1 MRFLLDTNILLA
13 YLEGGIESFGVG
25 TRRLLEDPAGEF
37 LVSVASLWE
46 IAIKHR
52 IGKLQLSPSLQMLP
66 DLIDAMN
73 IELLPISARHVL
85 VAVEPE
91 PLTRDPFDRLLL
103 AQCQIEDLRLITLD
117 RAIVSHRLAA
127 K

>member
-1 MRFLLDTNILLA
+1 MRLLLDTRILLA
-13 YLEGGIESFGVG
+13 FIERRTQSFTVG
-25 TRRLLEDPAGEF
+25 TRRLLEDPTGEF

-52 IGKLQLSPSLQMLP
+52 IGKLQLAPSLQILP

-73 IELLPISARHVL
+73 MELLPITARHVL
-85 VAVEPE
+85 AALEPE

-117 RAIVSHRLAA
+117 RAIVSHPLAA

>member
-1 MRFLLDTNILLA
+1 
-13 YLEGGIESFGVG
+13 
-25 TRRLLEDPAGEF
+25 
-37 LVSVASLWE
+37 
-46 IAIKHR
+46 
-52 IGKLQLSPSLQMLP
+52 MLP

>member
-1 MRFLLDTNILLA
+1 
-13 YLEGGIESFGVG
+13 
-25 TRRLLEDPAGEF
+25 LEDPTGEF

-46 IAIKHR
+46 IAKKQR
-52 IGKLQLSPSLQMLP
+52 IGKLQLAPSLQILP

-73 IELLPISARHVL
+73 MELLSITARHVL
-85 VAVEPE
+85 AAVESE

-117 RAIVSHRLAA
+117 RSIVQSSPIHWRQSNLRLSPTSYFCGRVP
-127 K
+127 

>member
-1 MRFLLDTNILLA
+1 MRFLLDTHILLA

-52 IGKLQLSPSLQMLP
+52 IGKL
-66 DLIDAMN
+66 LIVAEPADA
-73 IELLPISARHVL
+73 A
-85 VAVEPE
+85 
-91 PLTRDPFDRLLL
+91 
-103 AQCQIEDLRLITLD
+103 
-117 RAIVSHRLAA
+117 
-127 K
+127 

>member
-1 MRFLLDTNILLA
+1 MRFLLDTHILLA

>member
-1 MRFLLDTNILLA
+1 MRFLLDTHILVA

-91 PLTRDPFDRLLL
+91 PLTGDPFDRLLL